1 MSIGERIGLFA
12 SEKGIN
18 LRQLALKAGI
28 SYNTLYSIVKRKSS
42 RVDYEAMQ
50 KIADALEISLSELVG
65 MNPAVDIP
73 ENRKVFDEATA
84 FVLKSGLTMKDKQG
98 NIIIQGDGKPW
109 RKATAADL
117 YHIGALQFHSDED
130 RISFFYKQLN
140 TDGMLEASKCFL
152 DHLKSEDIKEVA
164 DYVEKLAQTPQYQ
177 RPQEADEDK
186 K

>member
-18 LRQLALKAGI
+18 LRQLAIKADI

-42 RVDYEAMQ
+42 RVDYETMQ
-50 KIADALEISLSELVG
+50 KIADALEVSLSELIG

-73 ENRKVFDEATA
+73 ENREVFDKAA
-84 FVLKSGLTMKDKQG
+84 AMVLKSGMTMKENG
-98 NIIIQGDGKPW
+98 TTIIQGNGKPW
-109 RKATAADL
+109 EKATFADL

-130 RISFFYKQLN
+130 RIALLYKCLN
-140 TDGMLEASKCFL
+140 TDGMLAASKCFL
-152 DHLKSEDIKEVA
+152 QHLKPEDLKEVA
-164 DYVEKLAQTPQYQ
+164 DYVEKLTETPQYQ
-177 RPQEADEDK
+177 RPQETDEGK

>member
-1 MSIGERIGLFA
+1 MTTGQLIRAARKRAKMTQAELA
-12 SEKGIN
+12 EK
-18 LRQLALKAGI
+18 LGI
-28 SYNTLYSIVKRKSS
+28 SYVGVSQWENGIRNPK
-42 RVDYEAMQ
+42 YETMQ

-73 ENRKVFDEATA
+73 ENREAFDKAAAMALE
-84 FVLKSGLTMKDKQG
+84 SGLTMKDRQG
-98 NIIIQGDGKPW
+98 NIIIQGNGKPW
-109 RKATAADL
+109 QKATAADL

-130 RISFFYKQLN
+130 RIAFFYNCLN
-140 TDGMLEASKCFL
+140 TDGMLAASKCFL

-177 RPQEADEDK
+177 RPQEADENK

>member
-42 RVDYEAMQ
+42 RVDYETMQ

-73 ENRKVFDEATA
+73 ENREAFDKAAAMALE
-84 FVLKSGLTMKDKQG
+84 SGLTMKDRQG
-98 NIIIQGDGKPW
+98 NIIIQGNGKPW
-109 RKATAADL
+109 KKATAANL
-117 YHIGALQFHSDED
+117 YHIGASQFHSDED

-140 TDGMLEASKCFL
+140 TDGMLAASKCFL
-152 DHLKSEDIKEVA
+152 DHLKSDDLKEVA

-177 RPQEADEDK
+177 RPKETGEDK

>member
-12 SEKGIN
+12 NEKGIN

-42 RVDYEAMQ
+42 RVDYETTQ
-50 KIADALEISLSELVG
+50 RIADALEISLSELVG

-73 ENRKVFDEATA
+73 ENRAACDAAAKMLLDAGIA
-84 FVLKSGLTMKDKQG
+84 PGDKH
-98 NIIIQGDGKPW
+98 
-109 RKATAADL
+109 L
-117 YHIGALQFHSDED
+117 ESDED

-140 TDGMLEASKCFL
+140 TDGMLAASKCFL

-164 DYVEKLAQTPQYQ
+164 DYVEKLAKTPQYQ
-177 RPQEADEDK
+177 RPQEAGKDK